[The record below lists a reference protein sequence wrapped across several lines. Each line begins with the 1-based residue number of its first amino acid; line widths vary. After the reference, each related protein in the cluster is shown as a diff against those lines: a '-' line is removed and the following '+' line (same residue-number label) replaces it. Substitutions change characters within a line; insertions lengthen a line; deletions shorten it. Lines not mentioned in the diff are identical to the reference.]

1 MKKLNL
7 LILASLLCAGLVQ
20 AQDADDPELQALIKT
35 YKAMK
40 AQQNATPKAEDP
52 KVRYEKALIQAARAG
67 NASQVRGLLEAG
79 TNPNVTDE
87 HGNTPLIYG
96 AKESAAI
103 VDMLLYAG
111 ADVNAKGE
119 NGITPLINSFSVTE
133 PEANTIRTRILKAKP
148 DVNAVMNSPRCKK
161 EDRIWGSYM
170 WGEDQIWGNRYSKKC
185 KPNPATALSL
195 AAASDDV
202 NAVET
207 LLKNGADVNIAFPIR
222 SAATS
227 SKPNSAKIVELLL
240 NAGADPR
247 QVDIKEVSGKDKK
260 GLIKKAMN
268 KSDKAQQKLDNKLYE
283 AVQKGNVEQVKK
295 LLEKG
300 ANPNS
305 YYFGAYDARE
315 YYETP
320 LLALMHYTED
330 GEQALEI
337 MKVLINAGADVNARN
352 RSYSTAL
359 HYNYTDIEKFK
370 LLIQSGADVNAR
382 NMYGRTPLFGAGEKN
397 IKLYIKAGADVN
409 ARDYEGLSALF
420 HVSVNPKKHSTA
432 ELLQVYGAKLT
443 PYEKRLLPTMQKR
456 QQLNLTTPSESAQY
470 ETENKNSGG
479 LGQTLLQGL
488 SNAAQDTA
496 NFAIQNAGK
505 F

>member
-7 LILASLLCAGLVQ
+7 LILVSLLCVGLAQ

-52 KVRYEKALIQAARAG
+52 KVRYERALIQAARAG

-119 NGITPLINSFSVTE
+119 NGITPLINSFAITG
-133 PEANTIRTRILKAKP
+133 PEANTIRTRLLKAKP
-148 DVNAVMNSPRCKK
+148 DVNAVVNLPRCKQ
-161 EDRIWGSYM
+161 EDRIWGSYI
-170 WGEDQIWGNRYSKKC
+170 WGEDTIFGRRYEC

-260 GLIKKAMN
+260 GLVKKAMN

-320 LLALMHYTED
+320 LLALMHYSKD
-330 GEQALEI
+330 DKQALEI

-359 HYNYTDIEKFK
+359 HYNYGIEKLK
-370 LLIQSGADVNAR
+370 LLVQAGADVNAR
-382 NMYGRTPLFGAGEKN
+382 NMYGRTPLFGARDEK

-420 HVSVNPKKHSTA
+420 HASVNQHMGSSV
-432 ELLQVYGAKLT
+432 ELLQAHGAKLT
-443 PYEKRLLPTMQKR
+443 PYEKRLLPIMQKR
-456 QQLNLTTPSESAQY
+456 LQLNLTTPSESAQQ

>member
-7 LILASLLCAGLVQ
+7 LILVSLLCAGLVQ

-87 HGNTPLIYG
+87 HGNTPLIYA
-96 AKESAAI
+96 AKENLAA
-103 VDMLLYAG
+103 VDMLLFAG
-111 ADVNAKGE
+111 ADVNARGE
-119 NGITPLINSFSVTE
+119 NGITALINSFSVTG
-133 PEANTIRTRILKAKP
+133 PEANTIRTRLLKAKP
-148 DVNAVMNSPRCKK
+148 DVNAVMNLNLPRCKS
-161 EDRIWGSYM
+161 EDRIWGSYL
-170 WGEDQIWGNRYSKKC
+170 WGEDTIFGKDPKC

-207 LLKNGADVNIAFPIR
+207 LLKNGADVNVAFPIR

-240 NAGADPR
+240 KAGADPR

-420 HVSVNPKKHSTA
+420 HVTVNPKRHSTA

-456 QQLNLTTPSESAQY
+456 QQLNLTTPRESAQQAQ
-470 ETENKNSGG
+470 NDSGNG
-479 LGQTLLQGL
+479 LGRTLLQGAA
-488 SNAAQDTA
+488 NAAQDTV

>member
-7 LILASLLCAGLVQ
+7 LILVSLLCAGLVQ

-119 NGITPLINSFSVTE
+119 NGITPLINSFAVTG
-133 PEANTIRTRILKAKP
+133 PEANTIRTRLLKAKP
-148 DVNAVMNSPRCKK
+148 DVNAVMNLPRCKS
-161 EDRIWGSYM
+161 EDRLWGSYL
-170 WGEDQIWGNRYSKKC
+170 WGEDTIFGNYLKC

-202 NAVET
+202 NAVDT

-268 KSDKAQQKLDNKLYE
+268 QADKAQQKLDNKLYE
-283 AVQKGNVEQVKK
+283 AAKKGNVEQVKK

-370 LLIQSGADVNAR
+370 LLIQSGADVTAR
-382 NMYGRTPLFGAGEKN
+382 NMYGRTPLFGAGEEN

-420 HVSVNPKKHSTA
+420 HVSVSPKRHSTA

-443 PYEKRLLPTMQKR
+443 PYEKRLLPIMQQR
-456 QQLNLTTPSESAQY
+456 MQLNLEPSGAESTQQAA
-470 ETENKNSGG
+470 ENKNSGG
-479 LGQTLLQGL
+479 LGQILLQGL

-496 NFAIQNAGK
+496 NYAIQNAGK

>member
-1 MKKLNL
+1 
-7 LILASLLCAGLVQ
+7 
-20 AQDADDPELQALIKT
+20 
-35 YKAMK
+35 
-40 AQQNATPKAEDP
+40 
-52 KVRYEKALIQAARAG
+52 
-67 NASQVRGLLEAG
+67 
-79 TNPNVTDE
+79 
-87 HGNTPLIYG
+87 
-96 AKESAAI
+96 
-103 VDMLLYAG
+103 
-111 ADVNAKGE
+111 VNARGE
-119 NGITPLINSFSVTE
+119 NGITPLINSFSIVT
-133 PEANTIRTRILKAKP
+133 PEAKKIRERLLKAKP
-148 DVNAVMNSPRCKK
+148 DVNAVMNMPRCKK
-161 EDRIWGSYM
+161 EDRIWGSYL
-170 WGEDQIWGNRYSKKC
+170 WGEDTIFGRDPKC
-185 KPNPATALSL
+185 EPNPATALSI
-195 AAASDDV
+195 AVATDDV
-202 NAVET
+202 SAVEM
-207 LLKNGADVNIAFPIR
+207 LLKNGADVNVAFPIR

-240 NAGADPR
+240 KAGADPR

-268 KSDKAQQKLDNKLYE
+268 QADKAQQKLNNKLYE
-283 AVQKGNVEQVKK
+283 AAQKGNVEQVKK

-320 LLALMHYTED
+320 LLAVMHYTKD

-420 HVSVNPKKHSTA
+420 HASVSPKKHSTA
-432 ELLQVYGAKLT
+432 ELLQVHGAKLT

-456 QQLNLTTPSESAQY
+456 QQLNLTKPA
-470 ETENKNSGG
+470 ETESTQQAQNDSGNG
-479 LGQTLLQGL
+479 LGRTLMQGL
-488 SNAAQDTA
+488 SNAAQDTV

>member
-7 LILASLLCAGLVQ
+7 LILVSLLCAGFAQ

-87 HGNTPLIYG
+87 HGNTPLIYA
-96 AKESAAI
+96 AKENLAA
-103 VDMLLYAG
+103 VDMLLFAG
-111 ADVNAKGE
+111 ADVNARGE
-119 NGITPLINSFSVTE
+119 NGITALINSFSVTG
-133 PEANTIRTRILKAKP
+133 PEANTIRTRLLKAKP
-148 DVNAVMNSPRCKK
+148 DVNAVMNLNLPRCKS
-161 EDRIWGSYM
+161 EDRIWGSYL
-170 WGEDQIWGNRYSKKC
+170 WGEDQILGRRYEC
-185 KPNPATALSL
+185 IPNPATALSL

-202 NAVET
+202 SAVET
-207 LLKNGADVNIAFPIR
+207 LLKNGADVNVAFPIR

-227 SKPNSAKIVELLL
+227 SKPNSTKIVELLL
-240 NAGADPR
+240 NAGADPWR
-247 QVDIKEVSGKDKK
+247 VDIEKVSGKDKK

-268 KSDKAQQKLDNKLYE
+268 QSDKAQQKLNNKLYE
-283 AVQKGNVEQVKK
+283 AAKKGDIEQVKK

-305 YYFGAYDARE
+305 YYSGAYDARE

-320 LLALMHYTED
+320 LLAVVRYGKD
-330 GEQALEI
+330 DEQALEI

-359 HYNYTDIEKFK
+359 HYNYGMDNRLK

-382 NMYGRTPLFGAGEKN
+382 NMYGRTPLFGAGEEN

-409 ARDYEGLSALF
+409 VRDYEGLSALF
-420 HVSVNPKKHSTA
+420 HVSVNPKRHSTA

-456 QQLNLTTPSESAQY
+456 MQLNLTTPSESAQY

>member
-7 LILASLLCAGLVQ
+7 LILVSLLCVGLAQ

-119 NGITPLINSFSVTE
+119 NGITPLINSFAVVG
-133 PEANTIRTRILKAKP
+133 PEANTIRTRLLKAKP
-148 DVNAVMNSPRCKK
+148 DVNAVMNLPRCKQ

-195 AAASDDV
+195 ATASDDV

-240 NAGADPR
+240 NAGADPW

-420 HVSVNPKKHSTA
+420 HASVSPKKHSTA

-456 QQLNLTTPSESAQY
+456 LQLNLTTPSESSQQEA
-470 ETENKNSGG
+470 ENKNSGG
-479 LGQTLLQGL
+479 LGQILLQGL

>member
-7 LILASLLCAGLVQ
+7 LILVSLLCAGLVQ

-397 IKLYIKAGADVN
+397 IKYI
-409 ARDYEGLSALF
+409 
-420 HVSVNPKKHSTA
+420 
-432 ELLQVYGAKLT
+432 LLQNFYKC
-443 PYEKRLLPTMQKR
+443 M
-456 QQLNLTTPSESAQY
+456 AQ
-470 ETENKNSGG
+470 S
-479 LGQTLLQGL
+479 
-488 SNAAQDTA
+488 
-496 NFAIQNAGK
+496 
-505 F
+505 